1 MNYQFN
7 ENLNIMYQ
15 FSKKRL
21 ENLADKYKI
30 NNLYKNYLATPK
42 IETLNDMMRQC
53 TISLQ
58 NRQRVTNSIKFDKK
72 ETVLKIILH
81 NFDPHNICKEYSSG
95 NEIFQ
100 KFELAFGDTFNNSQN
115 TWKKYAD
122 YIYSAAIF
130 LHQFDDLNAF
140 KDFIE
145 SFSAN
150 TYTKIALPLLLAEEI
165 EGFGFALAC
174 DCLKESGLIDCPKPD
189 VHIIEII
196 KKTGKHILNNFD
208 EVTKQKKEQ
217 YYAYRIVIEMANGIG
232 CTAYE
237 LDKIFWLICTENFD
251 RKEDQSLQKQPG
263 NKKRADKNREDFIE
277 EFINSIQQIK

>member
-7 ENLNIMYQ
+7 GNLNKMYQ

-21 ENLADKYKI
+21 EDLADKYRI
-30 NNLYKNYLATPK
+30 NNIYKNYLATPQ

-53 TISLQ
+53 VISLQ

-72 ETVLKIILH
+72 ETELKIILH
-81 NFDPHNICKEYSSG
+81 NFDPHYICKEYSSG
-95 NEIFQ
+95 NEIFE
-100 KFELAFGDTFNNSQN
+100 KFEYTFGDTFNHSQN
-115 TWKKYAD
+115 TWKNYAD

-130 LHQFDDLNAF
+130 LHQFDDLSAF
-140 KDFIE
+140 KHFID

-165 EGFGFALAC
+165 KGFGFALAC

-196 KKTGKHILNNFD
+196 KKTGKYILNNFY
-208 EVTKQKKEQ
+208 ELTKQKKEQ
-217 YYAYRIVIEMANGIG
+217 YYAYRVVIEMANKIG

-237 LDKIFWLICTENFD
+237 LDKIFWLICTENFY
-251 RKEDQSLQKQPG
+251 RKEDQPLQKQQE

-277 EFINSIQQIK
+277 EFIKNIQ